1 MINPI
6 DKSLNQKTK
15 TKKDIPIFQ
24 KTPAEITDIQIL
36 EKL

>member
-1 MINPI
+1 MIKPI

-15 TKKDIPIFQ
+15 TKKDIPTFQ
-24 KTPAEITDIQIL
+24 KTTAAITDIQIL